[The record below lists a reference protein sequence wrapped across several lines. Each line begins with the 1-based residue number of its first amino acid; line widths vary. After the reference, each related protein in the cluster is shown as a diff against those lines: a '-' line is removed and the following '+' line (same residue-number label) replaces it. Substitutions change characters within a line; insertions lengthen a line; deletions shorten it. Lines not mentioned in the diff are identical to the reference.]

1 MLGVKVVLRP
11 RPQGEARIGVLGRR
25 LEALAD
31 IASAG
36 LQTPTVTRHRG
47 VARFESLE
55 AWLHTEIRGWTL
67 ADAIDDDGF
76 AKLLDHAHQHLAD
89 LAESNGVSF
98 GVSALVVSG
107 SPSQ

>member
-1 MLGVKVVLRP
+1 MGDT
-11 RPQGEARIGVLGRR
+11 
-25 LEALAD
+25 EALAD

-36 LQTPTVTRHRG
+36 LQAPTVTRHRG

-55 AWLHTEIRGWTL
+55 AWLHTGIRGWTL

-76 AKLLDHAHQHLAD
+76 AKLLDHAHQDLAD

-107 SPSQ
+107 LPCQ